1 MPSPSNILPNKKLAG
16 TATLLA
22 LTSLAAHA
30 DVIRVDGINQSL
42 GPYYGLGGSTPVS
55 VAVDVDHNGTTDF
68 SLANNASLYGS
79 SYSVIG
85 GIGSTAFGVPVLDRS
100 VTVGAQGVAAGA
112 VAAGTLI
119 GPALATSGTVTLD
132 LTTNRQVGSVIGS
145 CNNVGKGSPGG
156 ATPQCGQLPV
166 LASTITNNNI
176 GDNLLVPFQF
186 SSGLQTQYGWI
197 DVSIQDPVVGALA
210 GSQYKVTLN
219 GYGYDNTGAAVAA
232 GAAAFT
238 SPVPEPSSLLML
250 ASGLAGMA
258 AYRRKGRGRRTDAA
272 LPA

>member
-1 MPSPSNILPNKKLAG
+1 MPSPSNLLSNKNLAS
-16 TATLLA
+16 ASLLA

-42 GPYYGLGGSTPVS
+42 GGVWFGVGTPPLIS
-55 VAVDVDHNGTTDF
+55 IAVDVDHNGTTDF
-68 SLANNASLYGS
+68 SLANNSPYYGS
-79 SYSVIG
+79 SYISIG
-85 GIGSTAFGVPVLDRS
+85 GGLYGGGLFSFAVYDRS

-119 GPALATSGTVTLD
+119 GPSLAMSGTTTLD
-132 LTTNRQVGSVIGS
+132 LTTNQRVGSVLGP
-145 CNNVGKGSPGG
+145 CNSVGKGSGG
-156 ATPQCGQLPV
+156 SQQCNNYAV
-166 LASTITNNNI
+166 LASTMTNNNI

-186 SSGLQTQYGWI
+186 SSGQQTQYGWI
-197 DVSIQDPVVGALA
+197 DVSIQDSMTGTAANVP
-210 GSQYKVTLN
+210 YTVTLN

-232 GAAAFT
+232 GAAALT

-250 ASGLAGMA
+250 ASGLAGIA

>member
-1 MPSPSNILPNKKLAG
+1 MPSPSNILPNKKIAG
-16 TATLLA
+16 TAALLA

-30 DVIRVDGINQSL
+30 DVIRVDGIHQTL
-42 GPYYGLGGSTPVS
+42 GQWYVPPGTPTS

-68 SLANNASLYGS
+68 SLANNSSIYGY
-79 SYSVIG
+79 SYAG
-85 GIGSTAFGVPVLDRS
+85 QNADFQFPAFDRS

-119 GPALATSGTVTLD
+119 GPSLAMSSTVTLD
-132 LTTNRQVGSVIGS
+132 LTTNRRVGSVYKNCS
-145 CNNVGKGSPGG
+145 TNGKGSPSSG
-156 ATPQCGQLPV
+156 PQCGEFPV

-176 GDNLLVPFQF
+176 GYNLLVPFQF
-186 SSGLQTQYGWI
+186 SSGQQTQYGWI
-197 DVSIQDPVVGALA
+197 DVSILDNPTTMVA
-210 GSQYKVTLN
+210 SSPYIVTFN

-250 ASGLAGMA
+250 ASGLAGIA

>member
-1 MPSPSNILPNKKLAG
+1 MPSPCNILPNKKLAG

-42 GPYYGLGGSTPVS
+42 GGLWFGVGDRPPIS
-55 VAVDVDHNGTTDF
+55 ANVDVDHNGTTDF
-68 SLANNASLYGS
+68 SLANNATLYGQS
-79 SYSVIG
+79 WAVIG
-85 GIGSTAFGVPVLDRS
+85 GIGSTAFSLPAYDRS

-119 GPALATSGTVTLD
+119 GPSLAMSGTATLD
-132 LTTNRQVGSVIGS
+132 LTTNRQVTYVIGP
-145 CNNVGKGSPGG
+145 CNSSGKGSGG
-156 ATPQCGQLPV
+156 SQQCNHLPV

-176 GDNLLVPFQF
+176 GNNLLVPFQF
-186 SSGLQTQYGWI
+186 SSGQQTQYGWI
-197 DVSIQDPVVGALA
+197 DVSILDQPSGTVATSPYG
-210 GSQYKVTLN
+210 VTLN

-232 GAAAFT
+232 GAAALT

-250 ASGLAGMA
+250 ASGLAGIA

>member
-30 DVIRVDGINQSL
+30 DVIRVDGLNQSL
-42 GPYYGLGGSTPVS
+42 GPTWFGIGERRPIS
-55 VAVDVDHNGTTDF
+55 VDVDVDHNGTTDF
-68 SLANNASLYGS
+68 SLANNAPVYGN
-79 SYSVIG
+79 SYAG
-85 GIGSTAFGVPVLDRS
+85 QNGVYQFTVLDRS

-119 GPALATSGTVTLD
+119 GPSLAMSGTVTLD
-132 LTTNRQVGSVIGS
+132 LTTNRRVGSVFAS
-145 CNNVGKGSPGG
+145 CSSSGKGAAGG
-156 ATPQCGQLPV
+156 ATQQCGQLPV
-166 LASTITNNNI
+166 LASTRTNNNI

-197 DVSIQDPVVGALA
+197 DVSIQDPATAALA
-210 GSQYKVTLN
+210 TSEYKVTLN

-232 GAAAFT
+232 GAAALT

-250 ASGLAGMA
+250 ASGLAGIA

>member
-1 MPSPSNILPNKKLAG
+1 MSSPSNILPNKKIAG
-16 TATLLA
+16 TAALLA

-30 DVIRVDGINQSL
+30 DVIRVDGIHQSL
-42 GPYYGLGGSTPVS
+42 GPTWFGIGERRPIS
-55 VAVDVDHNGTTDF
+55 VDVDVDHNGTTDF
-68 SLANNASLYGS
+68 SLANNAPFYGF
-79 SYSVIG
+79 SYAG
-85 GIGSTAFGVPVLDRS
+85 QNGAYRFTVLDRS

-119 GPALATSGTVTLD
+119 GPSLAMSSTVTLD
-132 LTTNRQVGSVIGS
+132 LTTNRRVGSVFAS
-145 CNNVGKGSPGG
+145 CGNTGKGSPGG
-156 ATPQCGQLPV
+156 SQQCGQLPV

-176 GDNLLVPFQF
+176 GYNLLVPFQF
-186 SSGLQTQYGWI
+186 SSGQQTQYGWI
-197 DVSIQDPVVGALA
+197 DVSILDQPPATVAT
-210 GSQYKVTLN
+210 SEYSVTLN

-250 ASGLAGMA
+250 ASGLAGIA

>member
-1 MPSPSNILPNKKLAG
+1 MPSPSNILPNKKITG
-16 TATLLA
+16 TALLA

-30 DVIRVDGINQSL
+30 DVIRVDGLNQSL
-42 GPYYGLGGSTPVS
+42 GGLWFGIGTPPLIS
-55 VAVDVDHNGTTDF
+55 IAVDVDHNGTTDF
-68 SLANNASLYGS
+68 SLANNAALYGQS
-79 SYSVIG
+79 WAVIG
-85 GIGSTAFGVPVLDRS
+85 GIGSTAFSLPAYDRS
-100 VTVGAQGVAAGA
+100 VTAGAQGVAASS

-119 GPALATSGTVTLD
+119 GPSLAMSKTVTLD
-132 LTTNRQVGSVIGS
+132 LTTNRQVGSIIGP
-145 CNNVGKGSPGG
+145 CNNTGKGSPGG
-156 ATPQCGQLPV
+156 GQQCGQLSV

-176 GDNLLVPFQF
+176 GNNLLVPFQF
-186 SSGLQTQYGWI
+186 SSGQQTQYGWI
-197 DVSIQDPVVGALA
+197 DVTILDNPSV
-210 GSQYKVTLN
+210 KVATSPYIVTFN

-250 ASGLAGMA
+250 ASGLAGIA